1 MPDEDA
7 AGTPERQEITVSDEP
22 KSAAPEPEAE
32 SSLKVMPILVA
43 DQVVLFPHMIAPLI
57 VSRESDAAA
66 MDETLVRVKQIGVVA
81 TRRDT
86 GEEAPQPQDL
96 YDFGCTAQIL
106 KMLKVPDGTRR
117 AIIQGISR
125 MRVERV
131 LQTEP
136 FIMAEV
142 RTLEPAEASD
152 VEVDALV
159 RTVRET
165 FRTIVELSVDIPDE
179 AAVQAA
185 NIPEPGKLADFIV
198 SNVHLD
204 QPQRQEILEALD
216 VKQRLSRLHG
226 LIAGELQVL
235 ELGQKIQT
243 DARGEMEKAQR
254 EYFLR
259 QQLEAI
265 RRELGDEDDQE
276 AAVRELREAIE
287 QAEMPPAAREQAEKE
302 LRRLGR
308 IPSASAEY
316 TVARTYLDWLVQV
329 PWSKSTVDVLN
340 VTQAAA
346 ILDDD
351 HYGLERVKGRI
362 LEYLAVLQLK
372 PDMKGPI
379 LCLVGPPGVGKT
391 SLGRSIA
398 RALGRKFVRMSLGGM
413 RDEAEIRGHRRT
425 YVGALPGRVIQ
436 GLAQV
441 RTRNPVFMLDEI
453 DKVGADFRGD
463 PSSALLEVLDPE
475 QNNTFRDHYL
485 DVDFDL
491 SHVMFITT
499 ANVLDTIPRALLDR
513 MEVLRL
519 PGYTHGEKLAIA
531 ERYLVRKQLAEH
543 GLTRKQLRIPRATL
557 SALVTRY
564 TREAG
569 LRNLEREIATL
580 CRKRARSIAEGS
592 EGAVT
597 VAASDLP
604 DYLGPPR
611 FFDDIVERTTTPGV
625 AAGLAWTPTGG
636 EVLFIECAVMPGKG
650 NLTLTGHLGEVM
662 RESAQAA
669 LTCVK
674 RLAPAL
680 GIAAESFDTR
690 DLHVHVPAGQVPKDG
705 PSAGTTIATAMASAL
720 TGRPVRHDLA
730 MTGEI
735 TLQGKV
741 LPIGG
746 VKEKALAAGRAR
758 ARVMLL
764 PKRNEP
770 DLLEVPDE
778 IKARIEFIPVERIEQ
793 VLEHALLPAE
803 GSADGGGR
811 TPRRRRTPR
820 GPATSRGKPGARK

>member
-1 MPDEDA
+1 
-7 AGTPERQEITVSDEP
+7 
-22 KSAAPEPEAE
+22 
-32 SSLKVMPILVA
+32 
-43 DQVVLFPHMIAPLI
+43 
-57 VSRESDAAA
+57 
-66 MDETLVRVKQIGVVA
+66 
-81 TRRDT
+81 
-86 GEEAPQPQDL
+86 
-96 YDFGCTAQIL
+96 
-106 KMLKVPDGTRR
+106 
-117 AIIQGISR
+117 
-125 MRVERV
+125 
-131 LQTEP
+131 
-136 FIMAEV
+136 
-142 RTLEPAEASD
+142 
-152 VEVDALV
+152 
-159 RTVRET
+159 
-165 FRTIVELSVDIPDE
+165 
-179 AAVQAA
+179 
-185 NIPEPGKLADFIV
+185 
-198 SNVHLD
+198 
-204 QPQRQEILEALD
+204 
-216 VKQRLSRLHG
+216 
-226 LIAGELQVL
+226 
-235 ELGQKIQT
+235 
-243 DARGEMEKAQR
+243 
-254 EYFLR
+254 
-259 QQLEAI
+259 
-265 RRELGDEDDQE
+265 
-276 AAVRELREAIE
+276 
-287 QAEMPPAAREQAEKE
+287 MPPAAREQAEKE

-316 TVARTYLDWLVQV
+316 TVSRTYLDWLVQV
-329 PWSKSTVDVLN
+329 PWSKSTVDVLD

-346 ILDDD
+346 ILNED
-351 HYGLERVKGRI
+351 HYGLERVKDRI

-425 YVGALPGRVIQ
+425 YVGALPGRIIQ
-436 GLAQV
+436 GLAQAG
-441 RTRNPVFMLDEI
+441 TRNPVFMLDEI
-453 DKVGADFRGD
+453 DKVGTDFRGD

-491 SHVMFITT
+491 SQVMFITT

-557 SALVTRY
+557 SAVVTQY

-580 CRKRARSIAEGS
+580 CRKRARSIAEGC

-597 VAASDLP
+597 ITPSSLP

-636 EVLFIECAVMPGKG
+636 EVLFVECAVMPGKG

-674 RLAPAL
+674 RLAPEL
-680 GIAAESFDTR
+680 GIAVESFDTK

-720 TGRPVRHDLA
+720 TNRPVRHDLA

-741 LPIGG
+741 LPVGG
-746 VKEKALAAGRAR
+746 IKEKALAAARAR
-758 ARVMLL
+758 ARTMVL

-778 IKARIEFIPVERIEQ
+778 IKARMEFVPVERIEQ

-803 GSADGGGR
+803 DPSDSRRPAGR
-811 TPRRRRTPR
+811 PGRARKARPTPR
-820 GPATSRGKPGARK
+820 GKRGAGA